1 MANRKKKSGVKVV
14 NSEDSAGNVTVTIS
28 FKLPEKKSQNNKKHK

>member
-1 MANRKKKSGVKVV
+1 MADKKKKSGVKVV

-28 FKLPEKKSQNNKKHK
+28 FKLPENNRNNNKSK